1 MPYWQYSPQN
11 HTYIS
16 SSGRVLTEAAL
27 NEVRDAYL
35 EEVTELID
43 DYATMLDEGRWTT
56 ATFESEMRR
65 RLKNA
70 YVAEYTLGKGGVERM
85 TQSDYGRLGNLLKAQ
100 YGYLR
105 GYLDDLSNGKETRGQ
120 AANRARNFIGS
131 ARQAFSRGRAK
142 GRDLDLP
149 YHPGDGGTECHG
161 NCRCHWDI
169 EEDDTEVRAYWKI
182 SAAKPCAGCLSR
194 ASESS
199 PFVFTKPQDD
209 E

>member
-85 TQSDYGRLGNLLKAQ
+85 TQSDYGRIGNMLKTQ
-100 YGYLR
+100 YKYLR
-105 GYLDDLSNGKETRGQ
+105 SYLDDVAAGRETKGT
-120 AANRARNFIGS
+120 AANRARNFLGS
-131 ARQAFSRGRAK
+131 ARSAFSRGRGR
-142 GRDLDLP
+142 GRDIDLP

-161 NCRCHWDI
+161 NCRCYWDI
-169 EEDDTEVRAYWKI
+169 QEDDTEVRAYWIKTANE
-182 SAAKPCAGCLSR
+182 SCAGCDSR
-194 ASESS
+194 SAESS
-199 PFVFTKPQDD
+199 PWVFTKPTED
-209 E
+209 